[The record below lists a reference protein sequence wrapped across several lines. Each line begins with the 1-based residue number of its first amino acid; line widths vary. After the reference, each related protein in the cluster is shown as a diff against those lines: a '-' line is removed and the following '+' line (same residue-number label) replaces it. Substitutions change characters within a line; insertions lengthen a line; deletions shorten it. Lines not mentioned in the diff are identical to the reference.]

1 MSKSC
6 NPHHT
11 IAVIGAGASGLACAL
26 AAARAGSTVILLEK
40 TARLGGTVTA
50 ALIHTLGGLY
60 DDAGEF
66 LNPGLPV
73 ELVERLLQ
81 ASSDTSK
88 RHMGRVWVLNV
99 DPLVYER
106 VVEDWIA
113 SQSGITSSNG

>member
-1 MSKSC
+1 MLKRRSVTTMSKSC
-6 NPHHT
+6 NLHHT

-66 LNPGLPV
+66 L
-73 ELVERLLQ
+73 RTY
-81 ASSDTSK
+81 S
-88 RHMGRVWVLNV
+88 
-99 DPLVYER
+99 
-106 VVEDWIA
+106 
-113 SQSGITSSNG
+113 